1 MLLFSAS
8 KSTVTL
14 GLSYSRYAQRLFSDL
29 KHLIYINAMLMFLV
43 LYLVQLYTDTP
54 IVTLLFSRFGTIFSL
69 QAIHAV
75 YQYSLQPWILRY
87 GFLEHDDYSVNFSTF
102 DLSLGYMLAL
112 PFLSYAATVIFSLV
126 VIVGFK
132 HVVSGGWL
140 LYQVFSRVPKGFNY
154 LRRYASAGL
163 GLLFMAMLGAAY
175 LMNLYY
181 LFVCASLVL
190 YWSVIISYTKLSA
203 KRADPITEAKERHR
217 SWLLTDSLL
226 LNLILL
232 SLHWDR
238 FVIETWRFL
247 DFERTFSYA
256 YDQENFFTY
265 PFFLY
270 QVGILICQK
279 DLLHATLL
287 KLTVWPLAVVTLL
300 GFLLC
305 FDLVYRLRVLLS
317 IGLIAASA
325 TLVLSTCLSLGEKH
339 YTERYE
345 QRKKLKQEK
354 RLKKGA

>member
-1 MLLFSAS
+1 M
-8 KSTVTL
+8 V
-14 GLSYSRYAQRLFSDL
+14 
-29 KHLIYINAMLMFLV
+29 
-43 LYLVQLYTDTP
+43 
-54 IVTLLFSRFGTIFSL
+54 
-69 QAIHAV
+69 
-75 YQYSLQPWILRY
+75 
-87 GFLEHDDYSVNFSTF
+87 
-102 DLSLGYMLAL
+102 AL
-112 PFLSYAATVIFSLV
+112 PFLSYAGTVVFSII

-132 HVVSGGWL
+132 YLGSGGWL
-140 LYQVFSRVPKGFNY
+140 LYQVFSRLPKGFNY
-154 LRRYASAGL
+154 FRRYISAGL

-190 YWSVIISYTKLSA
+190 YWSVMISYTKLSA
-203 KRADPITEAKERHR
+203 KDLDPISEAREQHK
-217 SWLLTDSLL
+217 SWLLTDALL

-247 DFERTFSYA
+247 DFERTFTYA

-270 QVGILICQK
+270 QVGVLICQK
-279 DLLHATLL
+279 DVLHATLT
-287 KLTVWPLAVVTLL
+287 KFTVWPLAAVTLV
-300 GFLLC
+300 GFLLA

-317 IGLIAASA
+317 VGLLAASA
-325 TLVLSTCLSLGEKH
+325 TLAVCTCLSLGEKH

-354 RLKKGA
+354 RLKKG